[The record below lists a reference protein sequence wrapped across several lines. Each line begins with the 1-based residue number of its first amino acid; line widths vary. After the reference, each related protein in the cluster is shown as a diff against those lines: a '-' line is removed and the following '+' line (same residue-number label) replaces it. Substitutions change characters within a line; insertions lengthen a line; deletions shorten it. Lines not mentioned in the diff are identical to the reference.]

1 MLSALRP
8 ASPQSSTC
16 LSSPCPLLL
25 TPQGAA
31 WFVLTL
37 NIFKAKRI
45 KRRDFSKVRGEGKR
59 TETLS
64 PRHDPGPAVLSQA
77 PLQEPAGYSLRAQ
90 DEELGRGGVELWK
103 EREGPHYLSGE
114 AVPGP
119 KSTLSHPSGSPGP
132 TASVPEGTEAELP
145 PPRLAAP

>member
-59 TETLS
+59 TEMLS

-103 EREGPHYLSGE
+103 EREGPHYLSGKLSLGQSPHCHTLL
-114 AVPGP
+114 AVQDPQLLCQRAQRQ
-119 KSTLSHPSGSPGP
+119 SCHPQG
-132 TASVPEGTEAELP
+132 
-145 PPRLAAP
+145 